1 MLTFLSFVVALAVLI
16 AIHEYGHFQFAKWC
30 GVKVLKF
37 SLGFGKP
44 LYSKKFGSDETEFV
58 ISAFPLGGYVK
69 MLDERELSE
78 SELSS
83 LTIVDRLRS
92 FNRQTLW
99 KRALIVLA
107 GPLANFLAAI
117 FLFWILIAQGI
128 TALKPVVGEV
138 LQGTAAYQAGLQQ
151 GDVVK
156 SISNKN
162 VKTWQDIYWTL
173 LQNVGENQAIEL
185 MILDNQGRLEQH
197 HLSLSGLSK
206 KDLEGDFLTQLGLR
220 PNQPKVPAKIS
231 EVLPNGAASKAGFKV
246 GDVVL
251 FVDGAKINS
260 SGEFVS
266 IVQSKPNEILFVTVD
281 RASKLTSLEVTPSLV
296 KDGGRNVGRIG
307 AGFEMDSKVLAPYLV
322 EVKNSP
328 VESLFLASQKTWDIS
343 LFSLKMIG
351 NMLIGEAS
359 LKTIS
364 GPVTIANYSGK
375 SAHQGWAS
383 WIGFLAMLSIS
394 LGVMNLLPIPVLD
407 GGHLLYYT
415 VEAIKG
421 SPVSDRV
428 TEIGQRVG
436 FLLLGLLMIF
446 AFYNDINR
454 LIAG

>member
-1 MLTFLSFVVALAVLI
+1 
-16 AIHEYGHFQFAKWC
+16 
-30 GVKVLKF
+30 
-37 SLGFGKP
+37 
-44 LYSKKFGSDETEFV
+44 
-58 ISAFPLGGYVK
+58 
-69 MLDERELSE
+69 
-78 SELSS
+78 
-83 LTIVDRLRS
+83 
-92 FNRQTLW
+92 
-99 KRALIVLA
+99 
-107 GPLANFLAAI
+107 
-117 FLFWILIAQGI
+117 
-128 TALKPVVGEV
+128 
-138 LQGTAAYQAGLQQ
+138 
-151 GDVVK
+151 
-156 SISNKN
+156 
-162 VKTWQDIYWTL
+162 
-173 LQNVGENQAIEL
+173 
-185 MILDNQGRLEQH
+185 
-197 HLSLSGLSK
+197 
-206 KDLEGDFLTQLGLR
+206 
-220 PNQPKVPAKIS
+220 
-231 EVLPNGAASKAGFKV
+231 
-246 GDVVL
+246 
-251 FVDGAKINS
+251 
-260 SGEFVS
+260 
-266 IVQSKPNEILFVTVD
+266 
-281 RASKLTSLEVTPSLV
+281 
-296 KDGGRNVGRIG
+296 
-307 AGFEMDSKVLAPYLV
+307 MDSKVLAPYLV

-407 GGHLLYYT
+407 GGHLLYHT